1 MKRVAGR
8 QNGRTMDSDV
18 LERDIK
24 LPKQPLF
31 SVRRL
36 VIVAVL
42 AAAFGLL
49 IYGFQDTGSGTGGN
63 DRDDAIVLLI
73 PDRNDRV
80 LRQAEV
86 GAELKQGYD
95 GRLSVDG
102 VAIPE
107 EQMEGALTPEA
118 LSELNEAELGKGVR
132 PNNKNS
138 VRFKPGPGKAVT
150 ELDTGAIELQVR
162 YWAIEDGPDN
172 AKTFTWTIYVT

>member
-1 MKRVAGR
+1 
-8 QNGRTMDSDV
+8 MDSDV

-24 LPKQPLF
+24 LPREPLF

-42 AAAFGLL
+42 ACAFGLL
-49 IYGFQDTGSGTGGN
+49 IYGFQDTGGTGG
-63 DRDDAIVLLI
+63 DERDDAILRLV

-86 GAELKQGYD
+86 GAELKPGYD
-95 GRLSVDG
+95 GRLSING

-118 LSELNEAELGKGVR
+118 LSQLSESELGQGVR

-138 VRFKPGPGKAVT
+138 VRFQPGPGKAVT
-150 ELDTGAIELQVR
+150 DLDTGAVEVRLR
-162 YWAIEDGPDN
+162 YWPIEDGPDN

>member
-1 MKRVAGR
+1 
-8 QNGRTMDSDV
+8 MDSDV

-42 AAAFGLL
+42 AAAVGLL
-49 IYGFQDTGSGTGGN
+49 VYGFQDTGSTGGN
-63 DRDDAIVLLI
+63 DQDDAIVRLI

-86 GAELKQGYD
+86 GAELKAGYD
-95 GRLSVDG
+95 GRLAING

-107 EQMEGALTPEA
+107 DQMVGALTSEA
-118 LSELNEAELGKGVR
+118 LSELSEAEVGQGVR

-138 VRFKPGPGKAVT
+138 VRFQPGPGKAVT
-150 ELDTGAIELQVR
+150 GLDTGAVELQLR
-162 YWAIEDGPDN
+162 YWPVESGPDN

>member
-1 MKRVAGR
+1 
-8 QNGRTMDSDV
+8 MDNDV
-18 LERDIK
+18 LERDLK

-31 SVRRL
+31 SIRRL

-49 IYGFQDTGSGTGGN
+49 IYGFQDTGGVGGN
-63 DRDDAIVLLI
+63 EQDAAILRLV

-86 GAELKQGYD
+86 GAELEQGYD
-95 GRLSVDG
+95 GRLSING

-107 EQMEGALTPEA
+107 EQMEGVLSPEA
-118 LSELNEAELGKGVR
+118 LSQLTEQERGRGPR
-132 PNNKNS
+132 PNNKNQ

-150 ELDTGAIELQVR
+150 RLDTGAVDLQLR
-162 YWAIEDGPDN
+162 YWPIKDGPAN
-172 AKTFTWTIYVT
+172 AKTFTWTIYVD

>member
-1 MKRVAGR
+1 
-8 QNGRTMDSDV
+8 MDSDV
-18 LERDIK
+18 LDRDIK
-24 LPKQPLF
+24 LPREPLF

-49 IYGFQDTGSGTGGN
+49 VYGFQDTSGSEGTA
-63 DRDDAIVLLI
+63 RDDAILRLV
-73 PDRNDRV
+73 PERNDRV

-86 GAELKQGYD
+86 GAELQQGYD
-95 GRLSVDG
+95 GRLSIDG

-107 EQMEGALTPEA
+107 EQMEGALTSEA
-118 LSELNEAELGKGVR
+118 RSQLSDSEVGQGVR

-150 ELDTGAIELQVR
+150 ELDTGAIDVQLR
-162 YWAIEDGPDN
+162 YWAIEDGPDS